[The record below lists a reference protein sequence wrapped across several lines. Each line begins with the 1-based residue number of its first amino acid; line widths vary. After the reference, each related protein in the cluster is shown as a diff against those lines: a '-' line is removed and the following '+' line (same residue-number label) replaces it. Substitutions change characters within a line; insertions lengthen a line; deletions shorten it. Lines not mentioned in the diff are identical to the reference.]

1 MDTSLY
7 KRFVELNHEI
17 AEAKTR
23 LADLQER
30 KRQMTDSI
38 LAEFAEE
45 GIDQMR
51 VEVDGEPFTVYPNEI
66 LRAKA
71 ANGDHDR
78 LNLLLEKYG
87 FGDIIRRSVN
97 SQTLSAFVR
106 ERLQEEPLPEDLRAA
121 LDVTL
126 DCDVRVRRSTRRQS
140 ASSAAKKN
148 L

>member
-17 AEAKTR
+17 AAAKDR
-23 LADLQER
+23 LADLQDR
-30 KRQMTDSI
+30 KRQMTDQI
-38 LAEFAEE
+38 LSEFAEE
-45 GIDQMR
+45 GVDQMR
-51 VEVDGEPFTVYPNEI
+51 VDVDGNTFTVYPNEI

-71 ANGDHDR
+71 AGGDNDH
-78 LNLLLEKYG
+78 LNLMLEKYG
-87 FGDIIRRSVN
+87 YGDIIRRAVN

-106 ERLQEEPLPEDLRAA
+106 ERLQEEPLPDDLRAA